1 MKTHQPI
8 SRKITKIF
16 ITGAAILLIFYT
28 VVVENIVLY
37 TENYN
42 SERRLNIVAPFHL
55 KYVQRHDKPQ
65 VIVIDP
71 LIKVYSHYYLLPDFV
86 KQQIDSQWLGTTRF
100 VLSNNDEYGVFA
112 SMLKTGR
119 IVYAVEQT
127 TQIEWGDGE
136 FIIVEVALFVFGLCL
151 FLITAGFI
159 INMSNRIAKPFT
171 SLAIQLQDETDEQLS
186 AINVDGELSQE
197 LTQTLEGINF
207 SRARIKEALLREQS
221 FTRYVSHELR
231 TPMTVIKGCL
241 SLLRRH
247 NDPSVD
253 KQVVRINNA
262 LNDMEQLTQTF
273 LLLARDTQQTPN
285 TITIDEDYLGNILD
299 SIDKRVQSNNVLFE
313 HELLQTVSLNAE
325 PILVTSLLTNLLFN
339 AINCSIDGHVK
350 LTITS
355 DSIQVID
362 DGVGLNKKARGYDG
376 FGIGLNVVNDI
387 CQKYH
392 WQFSLTNNATQGCCA
407 LVTFTDINY

>member
-16 ITGAAILLIFYT
+16 ITGAAILLLFYT
-28 VVVENIVLY
+28 IVVENVVLY

-55 KYVQRHDKPQ
+55 KQIQEQEKPQ
-65 VIVIDP
+65 VVVIDP
-71 LIKVYSHYYLLPDFV
+71 LIKIYSHYYLLPDFV
-86 KQQIDSQWLGTTRF
+86 KQQIDEQWLGTTRF
-100 VLSNNDEYGVFA
+100 VLDNNDEYCVFS
-112 SMLKTGR
+112 SMSHTGR

-136 FIIVEVALFVFGLCL
+136 FIIVEVILFLFGLCL

-171 SLAIQLQDETDEQLS
+171 SLAIQLQHEVDEQLN
-186 AINVDGELSQE
+186 AINVEGELSQE
-197 LTQTLEGINF
+197 LTQTLEGINC

-253 KQVVRINNA
+253 KQVMRINNA
-262 LNDMEQLTQTF
+262 LHDMEQLTQTF
-273 LLLARDTQQTPN
+273 LLLARDTQQTQSS
-285 TITIDEDYLGNILD
+285 TIVDDHYLSKILE
-299 SIDKRVQSNNVLFE
+299 SINKRAQSNNVAFE
-313 HELLQTVSLNAE
+313 HELVQPISLNAE
-325 PILVTSLLTNLLFN
+325 PILISSLLTNLLFN

-350 LTITS
+350 LTITPH
-355 DSIQVID
+355 SIQVID

-387 CQKYH
+387 CQKYQ